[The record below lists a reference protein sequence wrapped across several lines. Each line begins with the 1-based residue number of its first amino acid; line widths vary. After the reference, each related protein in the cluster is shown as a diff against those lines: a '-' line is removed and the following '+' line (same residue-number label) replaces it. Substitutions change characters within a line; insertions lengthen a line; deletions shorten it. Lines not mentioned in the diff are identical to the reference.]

1 MLPNMA
7 ESKNVCRDFVL
18 QPAILDALTDYGL
31 GKPSEGKFAC
41 C

>member
-1 MLPNMA
+1 MT
-7 ESKNVCRDFVL
+7 ETTNVCRDFVL
-18 QPAILDALTDYGL
+18 QPEILGDLTDYGL